1 MNPPVRILTFLYLT
15 LYGPLTVY
23 FSVESHVSA
32 HFKELT
38 LSLIIRQEL
47 YKIWEA
53 HKTFNFYVCDIFDE
67 VFCNKIT
74 V

>member
-32 HFKELT
+32 YFKGIK
-38 LSLIIRQEL
+38 SKR
-47 YKIWEA
+47 
-53 HKTFNFYVCDIFDE
+53 DM
-67 VFCNKIT
+67 
-74 V
+74 